1 METCGILVAMDMH
14 EPAPGLY
21 CIQVPIPSPLGHVN
35 CWLARGGDGWTIV
48 DTGFHTP
55 EAESAWLEAF
65 RRLRMAPR
73 DVARIIVTHY
83 HPDHYGAAGW
93 LQEITGA
100 PVLMHEPEAATA
112 QRIWSGQLQSQFGVF
127 FREHGVP
134 SALMEPLARLGQQ
147 NLARTQPAPRITH
160 LREGDRI
167 PIGDRRFEV
176 LWTPGHTD
184 GLIVLW
190 NADEG
195 ILLADDMVLSPISP
209 NISATP
215 AAGPDPLGAYLAS
228 LERVGR
234 IPARIT
240 LTGHRR
246 PIPDLAARCTEL
258 RTHHRDRLA
267 QTLQLVGDGATGWQV
282 GQGLFGQLINSTA
295 NLMFALGETVA
306 HLEYL
311 RARGHL
317 ERCRD
322 DDGVLRYRR
331 RRAT

>member
-1 METCGILVAMDMH
+1 MEICGILVAMDMH
-14 EPAPGLY
+14 EAVPGLY
-21 CIQVPIPSPLGHVN
+21 CIQVPIPSPLRHVN

-65 RRLRMAPR
+65 RRLGIAPG

-93 LQEITGA
+93 LQQLTGA

-112 QRIWSGQLQSQFGVF
+112 QRIWSGQLRARFGAF
-127 FREHGVP
+127 FHEHGVP
-134 SALMEPLARLGQQ
+134 PALMEPLARLGEQ
-147 NLARTQPAPRITH
+147 NLARTQPAPEITPV
-160 LREGDRI
+160 RDGDRI
-167 PIGDRRFEV
+167 PIGDRRFQV

-209 NISATP
+209 NISAGPT
-215 AAGPDPLGAYLAS
+215 AGPDPLGAYLAS

-246 PIPDLAARCTEL
+246 PISDLAARCAEL
-258 RTHHRDRLA
+258 RQHHHDRLELA
-267 QTLQLVGDGATGWQV
+267 LQLVGDGATAWEV
-282 GQGLFGQLINSTA
+282 GQGLFGELINSTA

-311 RARGHL
+311 RARGRV
-317 ERCRD
+317 ESWRD
-322 DDGVLRYRR
+322 ENGILRYRR
-331 RRAT
+331 RCAP